1 MKKYTMTTLSMLLIS
16 LMLAGCN
23 MPPAE
28 EAVVEE
34 EAPQITDTSTVL
46 VTVNGFPITDQQY
59 EVFVRSISNEVPLED
74 IDPSKKEQ
82 IINEMVDRVLLQEYA
97 SKWGL
102 DKEMRLAIALDLQ
115 RQLLL
120 ALAAKK
126 NMLEND
132 IKVTE
137 EQLRARYAVE
147 KENTYPTE
155 FHIQHINVASED
167 EAKDIIVKLD
177 AGGDFS
183 TLAKELSLDKSKE
196 NGGDLGW
203 VQKTAIQP
211 IVFESLASL
220 EKDSHSKTPV
230 QTQAGWQI
238 LKLLDSRPVTFLEFE
253 QAKERLLPAIQRELL
268 MKKIAGMRG
277 TANIEFNKM

>member
-1 MKKYTMTTLSMLLIS
+1 MKYTITTLSMLLLS
-16 LMLAGCN
+16 LTLTGCN

-28 EAVVEE
+28 ETVVEE
-34 EAPQITDTSTVL
+34 KAPAITDTSTVL

-74 IDPSKKEQ
+74 IDPAKKEQ
-82 IINEMVDRVLLQEYA
+82 IISEMIDRVLLQEYA

-126 NMLEND
+126 NILEND

-137 EQLRARYAVE
+137 EQLKERYAIE

-155 FHIQHINVASED
+155 FHIQHINVATED

-177 AGGDFS
+177 GGGDFS

-203 VQKTAIQP
+203 IQKTAIQP
-211 IVFESLASL
+211 IVFDSIASL
-220 EKDSHSKTPV
+220 EKNSYSKTPV
-230 QTQAGWQI
+230 QTQAGWQV

-253 QAKERLLPAIQRELL
+253 QAKEHLLPAIQRELL
-268 MKKIAGMRG
+268 MKKIAAMRD